1 VAPSPLNAVQAQKA
15 ELEARNGRL
24 LFRRALELI
33 PASRGEPDG
42 DGYRLR
48 LNAGIIRSLHK
59 KAMHELCP
67 SAGWYREGQ
76 VRVGR
81 HIPPEGRY
89 VSGLVDDMCERA
101 YAESDWDA
109 LTTTAYVFWR
119 LNWIHPFR
127 DGNGRTSRAVLMIS
141 LCVRLGFFP
150 QGTPTIEEY
159 LIENRQR
166 FVDALRDA
174 DEAEKCSVTDVTKM
188 QLMLD
193 DLLKLQLKVPLQLP
207 YSPQQNDA
215 EGLA

>member
-67 SAGWYREGQ
+67 SAGSYREGQ
-76 VRVGR
+76 ARVGP

>member
-1 VAPSPLNAVQAQKA
+1 MAPSPLNAVQAQRA

-67 SAGWYREGQ
+67 SAGWYREEQ
-76 VRVGR
+76 VRVGL
-81 HIPPEGRY
+81 HMPPEGRY

-188 QLMLD
+188 QLLLD
-193 DLLKLQLKVPLQLP
+193 DLLKLQLKVPLQIP